1 VVRRSSFLGRGAGR
15 FGAPPVLG
23 VARATL
29 GSAAPVALVT
39 IIALVLE
46 AGKRWL

>member
-1 VVRRSSFLGRGAGR
+1 MVRRSSFVGRGARR
-15 FGAPPVLG
+15 FGAPGILG
-23 VARATL
+23 VARAIL
-29 GSAAPVALVT
+29 PSALPVALVT